1 MSRPQKYALRAPKI
15 KNDPEIKSNLKVRI
29 EETIENESCPTTW
42 ADPNTAFEP

>member
-1 MSRPQKYALRAPKI
+1 MPLGPQKSKMTQKI

-42 ADPNTAFEP
+42 ADPNTAYEP